1 MVGWFTLAPECIMLS
16 ISQSSK
22 NVPTVQFDSPGRSSS
37 QLNWVGQSKGE
48 NRKDLE
54 RERERENEKEW
65 EIPNFFMDALT
76 KVQKWWNPGKLY

>member
-1 MVGWFTLAPECIMLS
+1 
-16 ISQSSK
+16 
-22 NVPTVQFDSPGRSSS
+22 
-37 QLNWVGQSKGE
+37 VGQSKGE

-76 KVQKWWNPGKLY
+76 KVQK